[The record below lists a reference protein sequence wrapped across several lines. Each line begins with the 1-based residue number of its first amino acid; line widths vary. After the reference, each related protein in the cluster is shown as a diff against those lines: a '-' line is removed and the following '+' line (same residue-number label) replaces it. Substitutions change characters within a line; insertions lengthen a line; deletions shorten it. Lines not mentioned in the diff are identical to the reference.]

1 MVRLGT
7 FGFTDMKDMV
17 QTLCNS
23 GLGALE
29 LFSMGLK
36 VRGLQHRVRPFTSMI
51 VVPSQRLHRL
61 WLALNPTKV
70 HA

>member
-36 VRGLQHRVRPFTSMI
+36 VRGPYPENYNHYT
-51 VVPSQRLHRL
+51 
-61 WLALNPTKV
+61 T
-70 HA
+70 